1 MMKLRN
7 PPKAACV
14 DRKSTYKAAV
24 DLDDDGM
31 IVELVGVADN
41 SDDAEARRER
51 VQTLIAKI
59 ILLGQTRGRP
69 RKEANDEEKI
79 AA

>member
-1 MMKLRN
+1 MKLRN
-7 PPKAACV
+7 PPKAARV
-14 DRKSTYKAAV
+14 VKKSTYKAAV

-41 SDDAEARRER
+41 SDDAGARRER

-69 RKEANDEEKI
+69 RKEATDEKQI

>member
-1 MMKLRN
+1 MKLKS
-7 PPKAACV
+7 PPKAARV
-14 DRKSTYKAAV
+14 GRKSTYKAAV
-24 DLDDDGM
+24 DLDDEGM

-41 SDDAEARRER
+41 SEDSEARRER

-69 RKEANDEEKI
+69 RKEATDEEEI

>member
-1 MMKLRN
+1 MRLRS
-7 PPKAACV
+7 PPKATRVA
-14 DRKSTYKAAV
+14 RKSTYKAAV
-24 DLDDDGM
+24 DLDDEGM

-41 SDDAEARRER
+41 SEDSEARRER

-69 RKEANDEEKI
+69 RKEATDEEQI

>member
-1 MMKLRN
+1 MRLRS
-7 PPKAACV
+7 PPKAGRV
-14 DRKSTYKAAV
+14 GRKSTYKAAV
-24 DLDDDGM
+24 DLDDEGM

-41 SDDAEARRER
+41 SEDSEARRER

-69 RKEANDEEKI
+69 RKEATDEKQI